1 MAINASSNL
10 LLGAGHYEHHS
21 HSQKIFTDP
30 VMHLIENSHP
40 DNHRASS
47 VQSLQT
53 ISFSEPR
60 PASISYSHFQD
71 SSTNQVLSSTP
82 SLPSNAP
89 PISSSKHQDAPLNTS
104 LCRIDNLCPSRIS
117 VTRTLTQDD
126 SVSVVIN
133 KSSNE
138 CTNLTGTKAIT
149 SKNNENE
156 NENENCLIRKRPI
169 EIRVRCIFSRVGE
182 IDTLNERYTA
192 EIFFEASWYDEDHK
206 IGTKYDPQM
215 GHFNPQ
221 LIILNHL
228 GDSLKHEKWYSI
240 NKTDHSNII
249 EITEH
254 HKIRGVFWERME
266 LNHFP
271 YDVQEL
277 SLSMTTPLTTDDI
290 YFIENKQK
298 LSGVNRII
306 FRDQQSW
313 HLYEHVEFTYEQHR
327 EEYSLNYNQIHP
339 VAVCT
344 CHVGRKCGYYIW
356 NAYFLIFLITSAAL
370 CTFAIPPSNTQGRL
384 QITCTLLLTSV
395 TFRWVVNKSLPT
407 ISYLT
412 ALDVYGISSI
422 VALCIINVFH
432 GIIGYFYYNQI
443 YLTASQPSITT
454 NEIHHSLYPEYSLC
468 RLDRYAFFIF
478 CSLFCLYQILIL
490 LCTMWIPYRRRR
502 AMRRKDEKTRAKLI
516 NTTTVEMTK

>member
-1 MAINASSNL
+1 MAFNVNSNL
-10 LLGAGHYEHHS
+10 LLGAGHYQANPRCQKVLTDHLVHS
-21 HSQKIFTDP
+21 
-30 VMHLIENSHP
+30 IENM
-40 DNHRASS
+40 SS
-47 VQSLQT
+47 TARRTLSAQSLQT
-53 ISFSEPR
+53 TSSQETSCATPTPTTSTPHPHFPEFSTPQVSTMKT
-60 PASISYSHFQD
+60 PPLSPIP
-71 SSTNQVLSSTP
+71 SSTQIPSSTSK
-82 SLPSNAP
+82 SLT
-89 PISSSKHQDAPLNTS
+89 HNTS
-104 LCRIDNLCPSRIS
+104 LRRIDNICSRRASIQKARAS
-117 VTRTLTQDD
+117 SD
-126 SVSVVIN
+126 SVHFPTN
-133 KSSNE
+133 KFSNE
-138 CTNLTGTKAIT
+138 YAISSETKEVT
-149 SKNNENE
+149 LENQ
-156 NENENCLIRKRPI
+156 LIKKQPI

-192 EIFFEASWYDEDHK
+192 EFFFEASWYDESQK

-221 LIILNHL
+221 LVVLNHL

-240 NKTDHSNII
+240 TKTTGDDTV

-277 SLSMTTPLTTDDI
+277 SLSITTPLTTDDI
-290 YFIENKQK
+290 YFMQNKEK
-298 LSGVNRII
+298 LSGVNRIV
-306 FRDQQSW
+306 FSDEQSW
-313 HLYEHVEFTYEQHR
+313 HLYEHVEFTYEQHC
-327 EEYSLNYNQIHP
+327 EEYSLNQNQVHP
-339 VAVCT
+339 VVVCT

-395 TFRWVVNKSLPT
+395 TFRWVVNKSLPP

-412 ALDVYGISSI
+412 ALDVYAISSI

-432 GIIGYFYYNQI
+432 GVISYFYYTQI
-443 YLTASQPSITT
+443 YLASSQPSLTPQAI
-454 NEIHHSLYPEYSLC
+454 NVSLYPEYSLC

-478 CSLFCLYQILIL
+478 CSSFFLYQVLIL
-490 LCTMWIPYRRRR
+490 LCTLWVPYRRRLE
-502 AMRRKDEKTRAKLI
+502 MSRKDEEIRTEIMHKTTLD
-516 NTTTVEMTK
+516 